1 MIGTS
6 GGFVSRMYGMVV
18 SVTWT
23 VKVVPSVLVDL
34 LVAKLVVVLLVPIL
48 AVEVDPGPE
57 LPIMAV
63 VLVIKVFGTLS

>member
-1 MIGTS
+1 
-6 GGFVSRMYGMVV
+6 MVV